1 MRFIRAFAEPNYT
14 GRPGGR
20 VVAFQREKTL
30 MATSSVRSVTH
41 SRPAEPEVLRF
52 EARLAARSA
61 GTGATI
67 AFPLRIARQLEA
79 MESVEGTIN
88 DHPFRAGLDRLDA
101 GGRELRVNA
110 AMLRGSAARV
120 GETVRL
126 AILGPEPA
134 LVVPPDLRA
143 AMARSGEATAL
154 WAEMSEVA
162 RRDYVRW
169 IDGTKNAATRARRVQ
184 RTVEQL
190 AEGKRRP
197 CCFNAYEYPLS
208 YIDPQWLEK
217 FRTKKQT

>member
-1 MRFIRAFAEPNYT
+1 
-14 GRPGGR
+14 
-20 VVAFQREKTL
+20 
-30 MATSSVRSVTH
+30 
-41 SRPAEPEVLRF
+41 
-52 EARLAARSA
+52 
-61 GTGATI
+61 
-67 AFPLRIARQLEA
+67 

-88 DHPFRAGLDRLDA
+88 DHPFRATLDRKEA

-120 GETVRL
+120 GDTVRL
-126 AILGPEPA
+126 AILGPEGT
-134 LVVPPDLRA
+134 LVVPNDLRV
-143 AMARSGEATAL
+143 AMAGSGEATAL
-154 WAEMSEVA
+154 WAEMSDVA

-169 IDGTKNAATRARRVQ
+169 IEGTKVASTRARRVQ

-217 FRTKKQT
+217 FRAKKKTG

>member
-1 MRFIRAFAEPNYT
+1 M
-14 GRPGGR
+14 G
-20 VVAFQREKTL
+20 
-30 MATSSVRSVTH
+30 TSSVRTATR
-41 SRPAEPEVLRF
+41 SRVIEPEVLRF
-52 EARLAARSA
+52 EARLTERSA

-67 AFPLRIARQLEA
+67 AFPLRIARRLEA

-88 DHPFRAGLDRLDA
+88 DHPFRATLDRKEA

-110 AMLRGSAARV
+110 AMLRGSEARV
-120 GETVRL
+120 GDTVRL
-126 AILGPEPA
+126 AILGPEGT
-134 LVVPPDLRA
+134 LVVPTDLRV

-154 WAEMSEVA
+154 WAEMSDVA

-169 IDGTKNAATRARRVQ
+169 IDGTKNATTRARRVQ

-208 YIDPQWLEK
+208 YIDPHWLEK
-217 FRTKKQT
+217 FRAKKKTG

>member
-1 MRFIRAFAEPNYT
+1 
-14 GRPGGR
+14 
-20 VVAFQREKTL
+20 
-30 MATSSVRSVTH
+30 MATSSVRSVTRIR
-41 SRPAEPEVLRF
+41 SSQPEVLRF
-52 EARLAARSA
+52 EAHLSARSA

-67 AFPLRIARQLEA
+67 AFPPRIARQLEA

-88 DHPFRAGLDRLDA
+88 DHPFRAGLGRLDA

-110 AMLRGSAARV
+110 AMLRGAAARA
-120 GETVRL
+120 GDTVSL
-126 AILGPEPA
+126 AILGPEPT

-143 AMARSGEATAL
+143 AMSRSGEATAL
-154 WAEMSEVA
+154 WADMSEIA

-169 IDGTKNAATRARRVQ
+169 IDGTESATTRARRVQ

-217 FRTKKQT
+217 FRAKKQT